1 MISLGKISNIPAA
14 GGRQVPALPCKG
26 EFVRA
31 AKILFD
37 DMFNT
42 NK

>member
-1 MISLGKISNIPAA
+1 MISPGKISNIS
-14 GGRQVPALPCKG
+14 GGRQGPALPCKG